1 MVNFTANIYDL
12 RSAISPLKIIQISC
26 GRKFINFSV
35 AFQIMDSIFGQQLLF
50 KRKHHCVSRF
60 HLYRDYE
67 PVSHRF

>member
-1 MVNFTANIYDL
+1 MIFDLHFSNHPNFLQNI
-12 RSAISPLKIIQISC
+12 SF

-50 KRKHHCVSRF
+50 KRKHRCVPPF